1 MNWPD
6 IINACFEAGA
16 ACAIVLSIF
25 RLRREKMVAGY
36 DPITVAFFTAW
47 GGWNIY
53 FYGPALGQWCSWA
66 AGIVVFVT
74 NCICVYHMYLYL
86 KWPGG
91 REEYM
96 RRTKELLS

>member
-6 IINACFEAGA
+6 FVNACFETGA
-16 ACAIVLSIF
+16 ALAIVLSIL
-25 RLRREKMVAGY
+25 RLRREKMVKGY

-53 FYGPALGQWCSWA
+53 FYGPALGQWFSWA
-66 AGIVVFVT
+66 AGIAVFVA
-74 NCICVYHMYLYL
+74 NFICVYHMYWFIR
-86 KWPGG
+86 WPGG

-96 RRTKELLS
+96 RRTEELLS

>member
-6 IINACFEAGA
+6 IVNACFEAGA
-16 ACAIVLSIF
+16 ALAIVLSIL
-25 RLRREKMVAGY
+25 RLRREKMVMGY
-36 DPITVAFFTAW
+36 DPITVAFFTVW

-53 FYGPALGQWCSWA
+53 FYGPALGQWFSLG

-74 NCICVYHMYLYL
+74 NFVCVSHMYWYIR
-86 KWPGG
+86 WPGG

-96 RRTKELLS
+96 RRTEELLS